1 TPPPSNLPLSL
12 QKLGGLL
19 FALLRINASDAA
31 NKTALTTRIPRRLN
45 AVYRHLSLTLKEAGL
60 KHLVAFI
67 PFKPLNRRFRICYIL
82 INL

>member
-1 TPPPSNLPLSL
+1 YSSTIKFAPELA
-12 QKLGGLL
+12 KAWGFA
-19 FALLRINASDAA
+19 FALLRINAAGAA

-45 AVYRHLSLTLKEAGL
+45 AVYRHLSLMLKEAGL